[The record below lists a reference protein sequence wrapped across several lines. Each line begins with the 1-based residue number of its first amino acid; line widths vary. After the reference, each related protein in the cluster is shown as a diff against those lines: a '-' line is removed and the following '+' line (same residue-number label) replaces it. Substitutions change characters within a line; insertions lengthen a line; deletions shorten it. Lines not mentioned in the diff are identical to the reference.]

1 MKAWSVEDKHCDEGY
16 LEVVFAESRGKA
28 ILASEAY
35 GMSGVYTDMRAKR
48 LKVLDNQEDMPENLK
63 TRILIKEEGCH
74 WDIGNVRIDEDN
86 LEESIK
92 AGLI

>member
-16 LEVVFAESRGKA
+16 LEVVFAETRGKA

-35 GMSGVYTDMRAKR
+35 GMSGEYTEMRAKR
-48 LKVLDNQEDMPENLK
+48 LKILDDQEDMPKNEAIRL
-63 TRILIKEEGCH
+63 LIEKEGWY